1 MEINYIEKSQQ
12 NQKRAWEVV
21 RKSRLVPLWEG
32 IGAKVNLVGSLKI
45 GVLAKHLDIDFHI
58 YTPELKLGQSF
69 DIMAQITENLEAKSC
84 QFINL
89 SETQEEC
96 FEWHLTCLDTEN
108 KLWQIDIIQI
118 KQGSKYDGHFE
129 NIAEK
134 IKSLM
139 TEEQKQTIL
148 KLKFETPENIKISG
162 MEYYKAVIQDNVKN
176 IDELL
181 KWKGKHQF
189 SGIIEW

>member
-1 MEINYIEKSQQ
+1 METNYIEKSQE

-21 RKSRLVPLWEG
+21 RKSRLVQLWEG

-45 GVLAKHLDIDFHI
+45 GVLGKHLDIDFHI

-69 DIMAQITENLEAKSC
+69 DIMAQISENLGVKSC

-89 SETQEEC
+89 ATTEEEC
-96 FEWHLTCLDTEN
+96 FEWHLSCADSDN
-108 KLWQIDIIQI
+108 QLWQIDIIQI
-118 KQGSKYDGHFE
+118 KQSSKYDGYFE
-129 NIAEK
+129 KIAEK
-134 IKSLM
+134 IKAAM

-162 MEYYKAVIQDNVKN
+162 MEYYKAVIQDKVKN
-176 IDELL
+176 MDELL
-181 KWKGKHQF
+181 EWKEKHHF

>member
-32 IGAKVNLVGSLKI
+32 IGVKVNLVGSLKI

>member
-1 MEINYIEKSQQ
+1 MTENYLEKSQE

-45 GVLAKHLDIDFHI
+45 GVLGKHLDIDFHI

-69 DIMAQITENLEAKSC
+69 DIMAQIAENLSAKSC
-84 QFINL
+84 QFIN
-89 SETQEEC
+89 SAMTEEEC
-96 FEWHLTCLDTEN
+96 FEWHLTCADSDN
-108 KLWQIDIIQI
+108 QLWQIDIIQI
-118 KQGSKYDGHFE
+118 KQGSKYDGWFE

-134 IKSLM
+134 IKAAM

-148 KLKFETPENIKISG
+148 RLKFETPENIKISG

-176 IDELL
+176 MDELL
-181 KWKGKHQF
+181 EWQEKHHF

>member
-1 MEINYIEKSQQ
+1 MTENYLEKSQE

-45 GVLAKHLDIDFHI
+45 GVLGKHLDIDFHI

-69 DIMAQITENLEAKSC
+69 DIMAQIAENLGAKSC
-84 QFINL
+84 QFIN
-89 SETQEEC
+89 SAATEEEC
-96 FEWHLTCLDTEN
+96 FEWHLTCADSDN
-108 KLWQIDIIQI
+108 QLWQIDIIQI
-118 KQGSKYDGHFE
+118 KQGSKYDGWFE
-129 NIAEK
+129 NLAEK
-134 IKSLM
+134 IKAVM

-162 MEYYKAVIQDNVKN
+162 MEYYKAVIQDNVTDM
-176 IDELL
+176 DELL
-181 KWKGKHQF
+181 EWREKHHF

>member
-1 MEINYIEKSQQ
+1 MTEKYIEKSQE

-45 GVLAKHLDIDFHI
+45 GVLGKHLDIDFHI
-58 YTPELKLGQSF
+58 YTPKLKIGQSF
-69 DIMAQITENLEAKSC
+69 DIMAQIAENLEAKSC
-84 QFINL
+84 RFIN
-89 SETQEEC
+89 SAETEEEC
-96 FEWHLTCLDTEN
+96 FEWHLTCADSDN
-108 KLWQIDIIQI
+108 QLWQIDIIQI
-118 KQGSKYDGHFE
+118 KQGSKYDGWFE

-134 IKSLM
+134 IKAVM

-148 KLKFETPENIKISG
+148 KLKFETPENIKICG
-162 MEYYKAVIQDNVKN
+162 MEYYKAVIQDNVKD

-181 KWKGKHQF
+181 EWREKHHF

>member
-1 MEINYIEKSQQ
+1 MTENYLEKSQK

-21 RKSRLVPLWEG
+21 RKSRLVPLWESF
-32 IGAKVNLVGSLKI
+32 GAKVNLVGSLKI
-45 GVLAKHLDIDFHI
+45 GVLGKHLDIDFHI

-69 DIMAQITENLEAKSC
+69 DIIAQIAENLNAKSC
-84 QFINL
+84 QFIN
-89 SETQEEC
+89 SAQTEEEC
-96 FEWHLTCLDTEN
+96 FEWHLTCADSDN
-108 KLWQIDIIQI
+108 QLWQIDIIQI
-118 KQGSKYDGHFE
+118 KQGSKYDGYFE

-134 IKSLM
+134 IKAQM
-139 TEEQKQTIL
+139 TEEQKDTIL

-181 KWKGKHQF
+181 EWQKKHPF